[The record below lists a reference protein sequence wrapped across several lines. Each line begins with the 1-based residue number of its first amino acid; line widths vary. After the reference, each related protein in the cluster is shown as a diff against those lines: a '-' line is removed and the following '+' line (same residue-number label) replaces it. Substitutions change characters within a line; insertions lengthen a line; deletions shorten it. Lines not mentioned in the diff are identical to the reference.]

1 MSRQNLMLPR
11 SSRSRGWSR
20 SRGLWQPALI
30 AAAISSLAIV
40 SASAADL
47 STTLDDAVAAPTPA
61 SPGWTFTVAPYAW
74 MPALSGDVAY
84 GPLKAH
90 VQQDFSQILDNLDF
104 AGMAVV
110 EARYD
115 RFALFSDLLYMKMSK
130 DEKLP
135 LGFEADV
142 GIEMLQWTPAAA
154 YSLVRNDRATFDVM
168 AGARVW
174 SVETSFGVYDQYVGL
189 ERQRTERWVDG
200 IIGVKGQ
207 YSLTDSFFVSGWVLA
222 GTGGSDFSWDLLG
235 AVGYKVNDRFS
246 AMAGYRAEGVD
257 YRNGPFVFDAV
268 IQGPILGGTIK
279 F

>member
-1 MSRQNLMLPR
+1 MSRQNCLPHFVQPGHSR
-11 SSRSRGWSR
+11 RASRSRA
-20 SRGLWQPALI
+20 AL
-30 AAAISSLAIV
+30 LAMAMSCV
-40 SASAADL
+40 GVASASAADL
-47 STTLDDAVAAPTPA
+47 ATALDEAVAAPSA
-61 SPGWTFTVAPYAW
+61 STGWTVTVAPYAW

-84 GPLKAH
+84 GRLEAH
-90 VQQDFSQILDNLDF
+90 VQQDFSQILENLDF

-115 RFALFSDLLYMKMSK
+115 RFALFSDILYMKMSK

-135 LGFEADV
+135 LGFEADI
-142 GIEMLQWTPAAA
+142 GIEMLQWTPAVA
-154 YSLVRNDRATFDVM
+154 YSLIRNDRANFDVM

-174 SVETSFGVYDQYVGL
+174 SVETSFGVSDQSVGL
-189 ERQRTERWVDG
+189 ERERTERWVDG
-200 IIGVKGQ
+200 IVGVKGQ
-207 YSLTDSFFVSGWVLA
+207 YALTDSFFVSGWALA
-222 GTGGSDFSWDLLG
+222 GTGGSDFSWDVLG